1 MEPLQQPTVL
11 ILGAGAVGLSL
22 AGKLHGVATACVACR
37 QVHASAIVERGL
49 VMEGVWGDRT
59 VRGIRCVMGPEE
71 LPTSIDF
78 IIITAKGTDTRAI
91 CEEYAAVIRDRPTA
105 TLQNGI
111 GNEEIIAE
119 YTDTVIGGTVTT
131 NFSVLG
137 PGTCPRPERER
148 SHAPR
153 DLVRR
158 RRRRPRSRPPDRPDP
173 IRFHPGR
180 G

>member
-22 AGKLHGVATACVACR
+22 AGKLHGVATVCVACR

-59 VRGIRCVMGPEE
+59 VRGIGCVMGPED
-71 LPTSIDF
+71 LPTSIDY

-131 NFSVLG
+131 NFSVSG
-137 PGTCPRPERER
+137 P
-148 SHAPR
+148 
-153 DLVRR
+153 
-158 RRRRPRSRPPDRPDP
+158 
-173 IRFHPGR
+173 R
-180 G
+180 GMSAS